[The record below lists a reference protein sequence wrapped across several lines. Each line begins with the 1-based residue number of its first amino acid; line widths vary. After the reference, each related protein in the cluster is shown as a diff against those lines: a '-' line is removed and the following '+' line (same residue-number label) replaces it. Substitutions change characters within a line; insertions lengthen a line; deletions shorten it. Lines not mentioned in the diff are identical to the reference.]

1 MNKSCLKA
9 LPILFLF
16 AVVFNLAHAANT
28 VLSKIGIMELGGN
41 AYTEWWYTEE
51 NPALTGVAAAGAKV
65 TITIDSVAAEVTA
78 DSLGNWTYSPTTLTT
93 GDHTISIA
101 SGTDTYAFT
110 LHAGQ
115 NVPEDLT
122 TAGGTSTDGST
133 DGVPATGYN
142 QIFGIVAA
150 ITLFAAGYLSLRM
163 NNVNKAF
170 ERQIVR
176 EL

>member
-1 MNKSCLKA
+1 MIKPCLKA

-41 AYTEWWYTEE
+41 AYTEWWYTEA
-51 NPALTGVAAAGAKV
+51 NPTLTGVAAAGAKV
-65 TITIDSVAAEVTA
+65 TITIDNVAAEVTA
-78 DSLGNWTYSPTTLTT
+78 DSAGNWTYSPTTLTT
-93 GDHTISIA
+93 GDHTVSIA
-101 SGTDTYAFT
+101 SGTDAYTFT

-115 NVPEDLT
+115 NVPADLAT
-122 TAGGTSTDGST
+122 GGTSGDGST

-142 QIFGIVAA
+142 QIFGITAA
-150 ITLFAAGYLSLRM
+150 ITLFAAGYLSLRL